1 MNQNTSE
8 STLDQA
14 IESFWESVPPVWHF
28 IRGQVH
34 VIASEQFN
42 LSVDYYHIL
51 RRIRQ
56 GSHSV
61 SDLATDFQ
69 ISRSAISQSVDLL
82 VEKGLVTRTEQ
93 VKDRRFVQ
101 IELTPDGDTLLNA
114 IFKQN
119 RAWMKTKMVRLTEEE
134 LLTIQKAMVLLKNT
148 FIENKD

>member
-1 MNQNTSE
+1 MNQVISE
-8 STLDQA
+8 PIIDQA
-14 IESFWESVPPVWHF
+14 IERFWETVPPVWHI
-28 IRGQVH
+28 IRSQVH
-34 VIASEQFN
+34 RVASEQFN

-101 IELTPDGDTLLNA
+101 IELTPEGDTLLNA

-119 RAWMKTKMVRLTEEE
+119 RAWMKTKMTGLTESD
-134 LLTIQKAMVLLKNT
+134 LLTIEKAMILLKTT
-148 FIENKD
+148 FIEHKE

>member
-1 MNQNTSE
+1 MNTPE
-8 STLDQA
+8 PELLLDQA

-28 IRGQVH
+28 IRGQVR
-34 VIASEQFN
+34 VIASEQLN
-42 LSVDYYHIL
+42 LPVDYYHIL

-69 ISRSAISQSVDLL
+69 ISRSAISQSIDLL

-101 IELTPDGDTLLNA
+101 LELTPVGDTLLNA

-119 RAWMKTKMVRLTEEE
+119 RAWMKTKMVGLSEEE
-134 LLTIQKAMVLLKNT
+134 LLTIQKAMVLLKTT

>member
-1 MNQNTSE
+1 MNQTKSE
-8 STLDQA
+8 SLLDQT
-14 IESFWESVPPVWHF
+14 IEGFWESIPPVWHT
-28 IRGQVH
+28 IRGQVR

-42 LSVDYYHIL
+42 LSVDQFHIL
-51 RRIRQ
+51 RRIRK

-69 ISRSAISQSVDLL
+69 ISRSAISQSIDLM

-101 IELTPDGDTLLNA
+101 IELTPEGDTLLNA

-119 RAWMKTKMVRLTEEE
+119 RAWMKTKMIGLTEPE
-134 LLTIQKAMVLLKNT
+134 LLAIEKAMLLLKTT
-148 FIENKD
+148 FLENKE

>member
-1 MNQNTSE
+1 MNLDDSE
-8 STLDQA
+8 PIIDQA
-14 IESFWESVPPVWHF
+14 IEHFWETVPPVWHF
-28 IRGQVH
+28 IRSQVH

-101 IELTPDGDTLLNA
+101 IELTPDGDMLLNA

-119 RAWMKTKMVRLTEEE
+119 RAWMKTRMADLSETD
-134 LLTIQKAMVLLKNT
+134 LLTIKQAMILLKTT
-148 FIENKD
+148 FIENKE

>member
-1 MNQNTSE
+1 MNQSNFE
-8 STLDQA
+8 ATLDQA
-14 IESFWESVPPVWHF
+14 IESFWETVPPVWHF
-28 IRGQVH
+28 IRGQVR

-42 LSVDYYHIL
+42 LPVDYYHIL
-51 RRIRQ
+51 RRIRK

-101 IELTPDGDTLLNA
+101 IELTPEGDTLLNA

-134 LLTIQKAMVLLKNT
+134 LYTIQKAMLLLKNT
-148 FIENKD
+148 FIENKE